1 MQRQETGRPPT
12 RPGAAEP
19 EYVLWTH
26 IGAVGDLERSALLD
40 VLADSPIGSIVRAK
54 RANVESG
61 RYPST
66 FKVSLA
72 LKDLRLV
79 NEVAER
85 AGRHLGVAA
94 ASRAWFERAAVAGAG
109 DLDFS
114 AMIATIT
121 GDGGA
126 GAP

>member
-61 RYPST
+61 RYPPT